1 MNIITIKDLC
11 FQYEAAAQ
19 DDALKNVSLQVRQGE
34 CLVLTGESG
43 CGKTTL
49 IRCLN
54 GLIPGFY
61 EGKLAGELF
70 FRETPYEELEPHEI
84 SSHISTVFQ
93 DPRSQ
98 FFTVNSTDEVAFGCE
113 NMSFSTERIN
123 ENVGKAFSHLNI
135 GRLKDKSLFALSSGE
150 KQKLAL
156 ASVYAMST
164 DVILLDEPTANLDES
179 AIQDIRKMLSALK
192 AGGKTLIISEHRLS
206 WLDGIAD
213 RYVYMAQGEI
223 RQIWSAEDAKRLSG
237 NELRQYGLRSLCE
250 YDFPLQPDSTDDGE
264 NELSCQG
271 LTVSY
276 GRQEIIHDM
285 TFRLFWGEQGK
296 IVGIV
301 GKNGTGK
308 TTLAK
313 ALCGL
318 LALKGG
324 TIALNGK
331 KVTPKELCRS
341 TYMVMQDADY
351 QLFTESVLHEIQ
363 LADRKRQSKCH
374 EADPQIITEVLNRFG
389 LEEYKDRH
397 PLSLSG
403 GQKQRVTIAA
413 ALAAGPDVL
422 VLDEPTSGLDGRNMH
437 NLKESLQEIKARGK
451 LVLVVTHDAEFL
463 NDLAD
468 QTIVISQTEEV
479 IVNRREKRESPLK
492 GILNYAA
499 QRKALIRISVVLSVL
514 SSAFGLLPYICVAVL
529 LGRAL
534 DNQLTPA
541 WAVGLSLSALLGYF
555 LKFYLFSKSTLC
567 SHKAAYEIIRN
578 IRCAIMKKMSKMS
591 MGAVQEKSSGEFKQL
606 VIDDTDRLEGQIA
619 HAIPEMTASILIPL
633 MVFAYLLFVDWRMAL
648 ASLGSAIIG
657 NIIFYSMMFG
667 RGEMMKEYMAAN
679 GNMNA
684 TIVEYVNGMEVIRMF
699 NQTASSMGLFKAA
712 VLKVRDVTTAWYRHC
727 YPYMSIGQAVMTSSI
742 SFVLPVGAAILSR
755 GAVTLGEVILCL
767 LLSMGLAGSLQAM
780 IEFWQDISAIYEIQ
794 PRIQALLDAEELPVP
809 AEPKYPEGAGIELK
823 DVHFSYGDAE
833 VIHGAS
839 FTAKEGTVTALVG
852 PSGSGKSTL
861 AKLIARFWDV
871 NAGAIQIGGV
881 DVRHI
886 SLSELSD
893 QISYVSQDNFLFNM
907 SLRDNIRIGKPEASD
922 EEVEQAAEQAG
933 CGEFIKRLPQGYD
946 TGAGDA
952 GSRLSGGERQRLAI
966 ARAILKDAPIV
977 ILDEATAFTDPENED
992 KIQRSIDRLTKG
1004 KTLIVIAHR
1013 LSTIMYADQIIVLE
1027 DGEISAKGTHEQL
1040 LSSSQTYLDMW
1051 KAHISAMDWSISQE
1065 VTQTC

>member
-19 DDALKNVSLQVRQGE
+19 EDALRNVNLQIRQGE

-61 EGKLAGELF
+61 EGKVTGEIF
-70 FRETPYEELEPHEI
+70 MRDTSFETLEQHEI

-98 FFTVNSTDEVAFGCE
+98 FFAVNSTDEVAFGCE
-113 NMSFSTERIN
+113 NLSFSTEKIN
-123 ENVGKAFSHLNI
+123 EYDEKAFSHLNI
-135 GRLKDKSLFALSSGE
+135 GKLKDRSIFQLSSGE
-150 KQKLAL
+150 KQRLAV

-164 DVILLDEPTANLDES
+164 DVILLDEPTANLDED

-192 AGGKTLIISEHRLS
+192 AEGKTLIISEHRLS
-206 WLDGIAD
+206 WLAGIAD

-223 RQIWSAEDAKRLSG
+223 RQIWSAADVKQLSAD
-237 NELRQYGLRSLCE
+237 ELRQYGLRSFSEVSMLPRRDPPGNGEKELFCE
-250 YDFPLQPDSTDDGE
+250 
-264 NELSCQG
+264 N

-276 GRQEIIHDM
+276 GRQVILRDL
-285 TFRLFWGEQGK
+285 TLRLTWGAHGK
-296 IVGIV
+296 IIGVV
-301 GKNGTGK
+301 GKNGAGK

-318 LALKGG
+318 LAPKDGSI
-324 TIALNGK
+324 TLNGK
-331 KVTPKELCRS
+331 KVNPKELCKN

-351 QLFTESVLHEIQ
+351 QLFTESVFHEMQ
-363 LADRKRQSKCH
+363 LADRKRHAKSH
-374 EADPQIITEVLNRFG
+374 EADHREIAEILNRFG
-389 LEEYKDRH
+389 LEEYMERH

-413 ALAAGPDVL
+413 ALAAGADVL
-422 VLDEPTSGLDGRNMH
+422 ALDEPTSGLDGRNMQS
-437 NLKESLQEIKARGK
+437 LKDALREIKAQGK
-451 LVLVVTHDAEFL
+451 LILIVTHDTEFL

-468 QTIVISQTEEV
+468 QIVVVSQQEEV
-479 IVNRREKRESPLK
+479 IVNRKEKRESPLK
-492 GILNYAA
+492 GILNYAT
-499 QRKALIRISVVLSVL
+499 QRKSLIRISVVLSVL
-514 SSAFGLLPYICVAVL
+514 SSAFGLLPYISVAIL
-529 LGRAL
+529 LGKAL
-534 DNQLTPA
+534 DHQLTPV

-591 MGAVQEKSSGEFKQL
+591 MGAVQEKASGEFKQL
-606 VIDDTDRLEGQIA
+606 IIDDTDRLEGQIA

-648 ASLGSAIIG
+648 ASLGSAILG
-657 NIIFYSMMFG
+657 NLILYSMMFG
-667 RGEMMKEYMAAN
+667 RGEMMKEYMTAN

-699 NQTASSMGLFKAA
+699 NQTASSMGRFKAA
-712 VLKVRDVTTAWYRHC
+712 VLKVRDVTTAWYKHC

-742 SFVLPVGAAILSR
+742 SFVLPVGVAILSR
-755 GAVTLGEVILCL
+755 GAVTLNEVILCL
-767 LLSMGLAGSLQAM
+767 LLSIGLAGSLQAM

-794 PRIQALLDAEELPVP
+794 PRIQSLLDAEELPVSTEP
-809 AEPKYPEGAGIELK
+809 RHPNGAEIVLR
-823 DVHFSYGDAE
+823 DIHFSYGDAE

-886 SLSELSD
+886 SLPELSE

-907 SLRDNIRIGKPEASD
+907 RLRDNIRIGKPDATD
-922 EEVEQAAEQAG
+922 EEVEQAAERAG
-933 CGEFIKRLPQGYD
+933 CGDFIRQLPQGYD
-946 TGAGDA
+946 TNAGDA

-992 KIQRSIDRLTKG
+992 KIQMSIDRLTKG

-1013 LSTIMYADQIIVLE
+1013 LSTIMYADQIVVLE
-1027 DGEISAKGTHEQL
+1027 GGEISATGTHEQL

-1051 KAHISAMDWSISQE
+1051 RAHISAMDWSISQE
-1065 VTQTC
+1065 VAQV